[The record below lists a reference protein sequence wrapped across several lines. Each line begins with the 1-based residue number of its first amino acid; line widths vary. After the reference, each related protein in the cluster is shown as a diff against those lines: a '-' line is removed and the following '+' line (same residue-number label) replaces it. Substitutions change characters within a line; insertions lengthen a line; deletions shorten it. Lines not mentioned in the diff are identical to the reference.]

1 MNYWVCEMRRRAVHY
16 CLLGNILTPLKIKL
30 ASASF
35 RQSFYFFRQKWDE
48 GYSFFEE
55 EEDEQ
60 TVNNP
65 ETPDF
70 QSWVDLAWFFFL
82 AACLSLRWIW
92 LCYIRWCGTNHV
104 SAGEREN
111 KITRFLPVC
120 TQLQQLDLVKVVEE
134 MIHRVLMSP
143 QICCYGCTCA
153 VGIL

>member
-1 MNYWVCEMRRRAVHY
+1 MRRRAVHY

-70 QSWVDLAWFFFL
+70 QSWVDLAWFFFWRPVYL
-82 AACLSLRWIW
+82 FAGFGFATFAGVAQI
-92 LCYIRWCGTNHV
+92 T
-104 SAGEREN
+104 SAQERE
-111 KITRFLPVC
+111 R
-120 TQLQQLDLVKVVEE
+120 E
-134 MIHRVLMSP
+134 
-143 QICCYGCTCA
+143 
-153 VGIL
+153 